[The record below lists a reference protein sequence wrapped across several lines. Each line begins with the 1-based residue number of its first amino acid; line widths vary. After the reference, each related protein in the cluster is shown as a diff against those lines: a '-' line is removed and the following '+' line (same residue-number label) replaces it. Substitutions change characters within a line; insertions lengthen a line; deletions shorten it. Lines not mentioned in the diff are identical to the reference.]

1 MRPSRLALVVP
12 LLVLLFGCGGNS
24 TEPPPDPIIEPETP
38 QTVLLKL
45 EKSWEF
51 QDLPLYSQV
60 LTEDFRFTFSAA
72 SDPELV
78 DRYPNWGRDD
88 ELESMRHLFEG
99 FTNSVG
105 QQIPAAKRVDFTL
118 SGVQYGPDFSH
129 ADSTAHYFRIVVA
142 TLDGLIEVPGFPD
155 PTEYS
160 ISSRHEFYVVRG
172 DAAVLSGDAVADSTH
187 WYLRRW
193 DDFAPYLSG
202 LGKGPVINPS
212 RSHSIGSIKAFY
224 RN

>member
-1 MRPSRLALVVP
+1 MRPSRLALVP
-12 LLVLLFGCGGNS
+12 LFVLLAGCGGNP
-24 TEPPPDPIIEPETP
+24 TWPPPDPIIQPEKP

-45 EKSWEF
+45 ERSWEF
-51 QDLPLYSQV
+51 EDLPVYSQV

-78 DRYPNWGRDD
+78 NRYPNWGRDD
-88 ELESMRHLFEG
+88 ELETAKHLFEG
-99 FTNSVG
+99 FINSVG
-105 QQIPAAKRVDFTL
+105 KKIPAANRVDFTL
-118 SGVQYGPDFSH
+118 TGVQYGLDFSH
-129 ADSTAHYFRIVVA
+129 ADSIAHYQRIVVV
-142 TLDGLIEVPGFPD
+142 TLDGLIEVAGDPS

-172 DAAVLSGDAVADSTH
+172 DAAVLAGDALADSTH

-193 DDFAPYLSG
+193 DDFAPPLAG

-212 RSHSIGSIKAFY
+212 RNHSIGSIKALY